1 MREMI
6 KKIIMELLPELA
18 GGLHLDRYARVLAA
32 GDAPTEGA
40 TSERFRPRYA
50 VDLEILGP
58 DMEPDKN
65 FPRYSAVPLPVSV
78 GGGQES
84 GSIHGGSMQKRRR
97 CKCKHNA
104 TDPARGLH
112 AWEWRHAGTGACL
125 TGDWR
130 TP

>member
-6 KKIIMELLPELA
+6 KKIVMELLPELA

-32 GDAPTEGA
+32 GDSPTEGA

-58 DMEPDKN
+58 DMEPDKK

-84 GSIHGGSMQKRRR
+84 GTFCI
-97 CKCKHNA
+97 
-104 TDPARGLH
+104 P
-112 AWEWRHAGTGACL
+112 EEGA
-125 TGDWR
+125 
-130 TP
+130 

>member
-32 GDAPTEGA
+32 GDSPTEGA

-58 DMEPDKN
+58 DMEPDAS
-65 FPRYSAVPLPVSV
+65 FPRYSAVPLPVS
-78 GGGQES
+78 S
-84 GSIHGGSMQKRRR
+84 CCTLALCRSFLRLLQKRFLRYVI
-97 CKCKHNA
+97 
-104 TDPARGLH
+104 
-112 AWEWRHAGTGACL
+112 WEA
-125 TGDWR
+125 
-130 TP
+130 